1 MYQAFFGLEAEPFSI
16 SPDPRFLY
24 MSERHREA
32 LAHLLY
38 GVEGGGGFVL
48 LTGEIGAGKTTL
60 CRWFMEQVPERC
72 QLAYVFNPV
81 LTVLELLQTVCDEFH
96 IEVKARNPDGS
107 LTVKDHVDAL
117 NQFLL
122 AAHAQDRVCLLIIDE
137 AQHLSMQV
145 LEQLRLLT
153 NLETTQRKLL
163 QIMLIGQP
171 ELRGILAQP
180 QLEQLSQRVIARYH
194 LEALS
199 ETETR
204 SYLRQR
210 LRVAGAHGPHLFSSS
225 AVRRLHALAGGVP
238 RRINLIADRA
248 LLGAFA
254 KGKRVVNAVVVEQ
267 AAGEVLGQAPAVL
280 QGKAVD
286 GHATTPSSTRFVWA
300 AGLGALGGGALIAAL
315 FWAWQAGRSSVV
327 LPRPE
332 ALAVAAVAA
341 VATSAKPVSAAPP
354 EATSAPLALAASAP
368 LRLAS
373 PASAP
378 VLPSASLD
386 ATTAQRLA
394 ALPRNES
401 TALAELAS
409 AWGVFASQEPA
420 CALALRAQV
429 RCFRGKGQL
438 AMLRRLGRPAVLTL
452 VDGAGRPV
460 YAPLMRLKGD
470 TAQVQVG
477 SELQS
482 WPWPVLERLWRGDF
496 TTLWRTPPGYQHGS
510 TIAESDET
518 GRWVAAQLAQLPG
531 AEPAQPLRAQVLA
544 FQASTGLPTSGRPGP
559 MTLMQLNR
567 IAGVS
572 EPSLSPL
579 P

>member
-38 GVEGGGGFVL
+38 GVQGGGGFVL

-81 LTVLELLQTVCDEFH
+81 LSVLELLQTVCDEFH

-137 AQHLSMQV
+137 AQNLSMQV

-153 NLETTQRKLL
+153 NLETNQRKLL

-171 ELRGILAQP
+171 ELRGMLAQP

-194 LEALS
+194 LEALT
-199 ETETR
+199 EAETR

-225 AVRRLHALAGGVP
+225 AVQRLHALAGGVP

-248 LLGAFA
+248 LLGAFS
-254 KGKRVVNAVVVEQ
+254 KGKRVVNGSIVEQ
-267 AAGEVLGQAPAVL
+267 AAAEVLGPERAPLLPKAAVP
-280 QGKAVD
+280 QPGSS
-286 GHATTPSSTRFVWA
+286 ATTRLVWA

-315 FWAWQAGRSSVV
+315 AGAWQAGRNSV
-327 LPRPE
+327 PP
-332 ALAVAAVAA
+332 AQPA
-341 VATSAKPVSAAPP
+341 VATVAALPK
-354 EATSAPLALAASAP
+354 AASAP
-368 LRLAS
+368 PVLAALPPPVAK

-378 VLPSASLD
+378 EPPSSNLD
-386 ATTAQRLA
+386 TATAQRLA

-401 TALAELAS
+401 TALTELAS
-409 AWGVFASQEPA
+409 AWGVFASQEEP
-420 CALALRAQV
+420 CAVALRAQV

-438 AMLRRLGRPAVLTL
+438 SLLRKLGRPAVLTL
-452 VDGAGRPV
+452 VDGSGRPV
-460 YAPLMRLKGD
+460 YAPLMSLKGD
-470 TAQVQVG
+470 IAQIQVG
-477 SELQS
+477 GELQS
-482 WPWPVLERLWRGDF
+482 WPWPVLEGLWRGDF
-496 TTLWRTPPGYQHGS
+496 TTLWRTPPGYQHNRP
-510 TIAESDET
+510 IAETDET
-518 GRWVAAQLAQLPG
+518 GRWVAAQLAQRPD
-531 AEPAQPLRAQVLA
+531 AQPAQPLRVQVRAL
-544 FQASTGLPTSGRPGP
+544 QAAVGLPTSGRAGP

-572 EPSLSPL
+572 EPSLSPT